1 MTDCRVC
8 GVHLTEENIY
18 PRKGRETTICKS
30 CFNAYCIDR
39 WRKTKTKAV
48 QYKGGKCERCGYDKY
63 EGALEFH
70 HIDPNTK
77 DCDWGKLKK
86 RSWNAITKELD
97 KCICVCSNCH
107 KEIHNEIYLNDSV
120 AQLDGAGTF

>member
-8 GVHLTEENIY
+8 GVQLTEENIY
-18 PRKGRETTICKS
+18 PRKGRETTICKK

-63 EGALEFH
+63 DGALEFH
-70 HIDPNTK
+70 HLDPKEK
-77 DCDWGKLKK
+77 DPYFGKVKFW
-86 RSWNAITKELD
+86 RWNRIKNEID
-97 KCICVCSNCH
+97 KCDVRCANCH
-107 KEIHNEIYLNDSV
+107 RIKTAKQFGWYKDFDVIN
-120 AQLDGAGTF
+120 